1 MKEKGLYHKIFLEI
15 IPFRKWFIVALL
27 LSILVSILG
36 PIRPFLLQY
45 IIDHFITTFNKEK
58 LISYSLLLF
67 GLLIIE
73 SFLRYFFVFITA
85 WFSQNIV
92 HSIRTRVFQKLIGI
106 HVQLFDQTPI
116 GTLTTRTINDVET
129 INEVYSENFFTI
141 ISDFLTII
149 IVLSFM
155 LYTDVKLTLISL
167 VTLPLLYWATY
178 IFKEKVKIV
187 NQKIRDKISEFNA
200 FTQEHL
206 TGIKLIKSF
215 TAEQLEL
222 QKFKKINQEQTD
234 LNIKAIWYYSWF
246 FPVLETLIAIS
257 VGLVVMGVGYFSLN
271 ESGYTAGMISSF
283 YLYLNML
290 FRPMRFLA
298 DKFNQLQMGFVAC
311 ERVFKIIETPN
322 KENDLGKIELSN
334 PKGNI
339 RFEDVTFGYLPEK
352 EILKNISFEINAG
365 ESLAIVGAT
374 GSGKTSIINVLNR
387 FYPIQNGNI
396 SIDNVSIND
405 IKIASLR
412 NHIGMV
418 LQDVYLFS
426 GSILDNIRLENT
438 SFDIEKAMQ
447 MARELDIQDFF
458 EQLPGGFNFQIQ
470 ERGNSLSHGQKQV
483 ISFLRAIVKNP
494 SILILDEATSSI
506 DSNTEYYIQKLVQN
520 TIKSKTSIVIAHR
533 LSTII
538 SSDKILVLDNGKIVG
553 EGTHAAL
560 IQSNS
565 YYKKY
570 FKELESKTN

>member
-15 IPFRKWFIVALL
+15 IPFRKWFIVALI
-27 LSILVSILG
+27 LSIAVSILG

-155 LYTDVKLTLISL
+155 FYTDVKLTLISL

-322 KENDLGKIELSN
+322 KENDLGQIELSN

-339 RFEDVTFGYLPEK
+339 RFDQVTFGYLPEK
-352 EILKNISFEINAG
+352 EILKNISFEIKAG

-387 FYPIQNGNI
+387 FYPIQKGDITIDDI
-396 SIDNVSIND
+396 SIYDTQ
-405 IKIASLR
+405 IASLR

-426 GSILDNIRLENT
+426 GSILDNIRLENK
-438 SFDIEKAMQ
+438 SFDFEKAMQ
-447 MARELDIQDFF
+447 IAKELDIQDFF
-458 EQLPGGFNFQIQ
+458 EQLPGGFDFEIQ

-520 TIKSKTSIVIAHR
+520 TIKNKTSIVIAHR

-538 SSDKILVLDNGKIVG
+538 SSDKILVLDKGEIVG
-553 EGTHAAL
+553 EGTHSEL
-560 IQSNS
+560 IQSNT

-570 FKELESKTN
+570 FKELESNTD